1 MTNAVPRE
9 VDSRTM
15 ASNTSSAVC
24 ESRLPVGSSASAG
37 GLGHE
42 GAREGAALAL
52 AARELARLV
61 LEARAE
67 ADLLQ
72 DLRRAAARLVA
83 VHPADEERHRH
94 VLHRGELGKE
104 VVELVDEAERAVA
117 HPPAL
122 GLAHRAEGLA
132 LDRHRARRGR
142 IQAAEDVQQRRF
154 AGAGAPH
161 DGNALAGMYVE
172 VHAVQDLH
180 RRGPW

>member
-1 MTNAVPRE
+1 MTMTNAVPRGRQSHHGVEHLVGGVRVE
-9 VDSRTM
+9 V
-15 ASNTSSAVC
+15 AG
-24 ESRLPVGSSASAG
+24 RLVGEHAG

-94 VLHRGELGKE
+94 VLHRGELGQE
-104 VVELVDEAERAVA
+104 VMELVDEAERAVA

-132 LDRHRARRGR
+132 LDRHRARRGASR
-142 IQAAEDVQQRRF
+142 
-154 AGAGAPH
+154 P
-161 DGNALAGMYVE
+161 
-172 VHAVQDLH
+172 
-180 RRGPW
+180 PST